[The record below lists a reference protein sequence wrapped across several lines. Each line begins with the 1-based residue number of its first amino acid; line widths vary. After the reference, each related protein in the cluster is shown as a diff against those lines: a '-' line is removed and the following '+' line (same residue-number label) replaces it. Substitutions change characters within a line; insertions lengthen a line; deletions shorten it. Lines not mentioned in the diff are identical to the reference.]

1 MHRAAAD
8 HEEQQEREAADA
20 SEHPS
25 LGLYAA
31 LDERGQLTP
40 RAKLPNGDELPPL
53 PPSPQQ
59 LAMYRAMRLLR
70 RLDER
75 MLAKQRQG
83 RVGFYGSVTGQEAV
97 PIACGFASKPT
108 DWVFPALRESSIL
121 LTRGFPL
128 STYIAQVYGSAED
141 VAKGRQMPSHMA
153 GRDANVV
160 SWSSVIGPQLPQ
172 AVGAAMA
179 AVRRGDDMV
188 ALAFSGDGATS
199 QGDFHAALNFAGVFR
214 APVVFVVQNN
224 QWAISVPAA
233 QQTASAT
240 FAQKAAAYG
249 MPGVRVDG
257 NDALGVYQI
266 VHSAIERARAG
277 GGPTLV
283 ECLTYRIGAHSSSDD
298 PSLYRDEA
306 EVALWRTRDPLARM
320 RAHLQQQGVLTA
332 DAEQALEASIE
343 DELAD
348 ALRVA
353 EAAPPV
359 ATETLMDDVF
369 ATRPLHLEAQRGE
382 LLRYPRPH
390 STPTEPHGS
399 N

>member
-1 MHRAAAD
+1 MQPRK
-8 HEEQQEREAADA
+8 EEHDDPA
-20 SEHPS
+20 
-25 LGLYAA
+25 LGLYRVLDDAGKLVSPAGAA
-31 LDERGQLTP
+31 SPD
-40 RAKLPNGDELPPL
+40 ALPPL
-53 PPSPQQ
+53 PAPPER

-83 RVGFYGSVTGQEAV
+83 LVGFYGSVTGQEAV
-97 PIACGFASKPT
+97 PIACGFATRPT

-128 STYIAQVYGSAED
+128 ATYLAQVYGNAHD

-153 GRDANVV
+153 GRSANVV

-179 AVRRGDDMV
+179 AVHRGDDMV

-224 QWAISVPAA
+224 QWAISVPVAR
-233 QQTASAT
+233 QTASAT
-240 FAQKAAAYG
+240 FAQKASAYG
-249 MPGVRVDG
+249 LPGVRVDG
-257 NDALGVYQI
+257 NDALA
-266 VHSAIERARAG
+266 VHHVVRTAVERARRG
-277 GGPTLV
+277 EGPTLV

-298 PSLYRDEA
+298 PSRYRDEA
-306 EVALWRTRDPLARM
+306 EVERWRARDPLARL
-320 RAHLQQQGVLTA
+320 RAHLRDSGLLTEP
-332 DAEQALEASIE
+332 AEQALEA
-343 DELAD
+343 ELEAEIAD
-348 ALRVA
+348 ALRDA
-353 EAAPPV
+353 EAAPAV
-359 ATETLMDDVF
+359 ATDTLLDDVY
-369 ATRPLHLEAQRGE
+369 ATRPAHLETQRGE

-390 STPTEPHGS
+390 TTPTEPHGS
-399 N
+399 K

>member
-1 MHRAAAD
+1 MHAAPTDPTD
-8 HEEQQEREAADA
+8 HPQHGAPAAPTDPA
-20 SEHPS
+20 
-25 LGLYAA
+25 LGLYQA
-31 LDERGQLTP
+31 LDHDGLGVQADSAFDTVQLP
-40 RAKLPNGDELPPL
+40 ALP
-53 PPSPQQ
+53 QRV
-59 LAMYRAMRLLR
+59 AMYRGMRLLR

-75 MLAKQRQG
+75 MLNKQRQG

-97 PIACGFASKPT
+97 PIACGFASRPS

-128 STYIAQVYGSAED
+128 ATYMAQVYGNAAD

-153 GRDANVV
+153 GRSANVV

-199 QGDFHAALNFAGVFR
+199 QGDFHAALNFAAVFR

-233 QQTASAT
+233 RQSASAT

-257 NDALGVYQI
+257 NDALGVYQ
-266 VHSAIERARAG
+266 VVGAAMARARRG
-277 GGPTLV
+277 EGPTLV

-298 PSLYRDEA
+298 PTLYRSEA
-306 EVALWRTRDPLARM
+306 EVALWRARDPLARL
-320 RAHLQQQGVLTA
+320 RAHLRHEGALDDPTEA
-332 DAEQALEASIE
+332 ALDASV
-343 DELAD
+343 DEEIAT
-348 ALRVA
+348 ALREC

-359 ATETLMDDVF
+359 ACETLMDDVY
-369 ATRPLHLEAQRGE
+369 ARRPAHLEAQREE
-382 LLRYPRPH
+382 LLRYPRAH
-390 STPTEPHGS
+390 TTTTEPHGS
-399 N
+399 K